1 MRGKTFF
8 ALMIGLLAVLCA
20 QSMLAQGRGQEPP
33 LFIVEEDVV
42 KPSMVGQFEEHVRE
56 GIAQF
61 ARYKFPYPQD
71 VYCIDG
77 YHYFFSYPVKNF
89 EDIGNFYKAAGEY
102 RQKMGEEQWKSRVKS
117 AAGTLE
123 YYQSTLFYYVRE
135 LSYSPVNPHPD
146 PGQRNFVYWT
156 YLYVEFGKE
165 KEFEEILKAWVE
177 LYKSKNI
184 SRGYATY
191 MGGIGNEMPLYVL
204 AESAESASVFYS
216 QDEET
221 FKLYGEE
228 GQALM
233 KKTWALLRKFEIK
246 TGSRRPDLSYMPEE
260 R

>member
-1 MRGKTFF
+1 MKGKILIVLI
-8 ALMIGLLAVLCA
+8 AGLLAALCA
-20 QSMLAQGRGQEPP
+20 QSILAQGREQEPP

-42 KPSMVGQFEEHVRE
+42 KPSMVGQFEAHLRE
-56 GIAQF
+56 GKALF
-61 ARYKFPYPQD
+61 TRHKFPYPCD

-89 EDIGNFYKAAGEY
+89 ADIGNFYKAAGEY

-135 LSYSPVNPHPD
+135 LSYSPANPHPD

-165 KEFEEILKAWVE
+165 KEFEEVLKAWVE
-177 LYKSKNI
+177 LFKSRNI
-184 SRGYATY
+184 SHGYATY
-191 MGGIGNEMPLYVL
+191 IGSIGNEMPLYVL

-216 QDEET
+216 QEEKT

-246 TGSRRPDLSYMPEE
+246 RGSRRPDLSYIPSEK
-260 R
+260 

>member
-1 MRGKTFF
+1 MRGKILIVLFV
-8 ALMIGLLAVLCA
+8 GLLAVLCA
-20 QSMLAQGRGQEPP
+20 QSMLAQGSQQEPP

-42 KPSMVGQFEEHVRE
+42 KPSMVGQFEAHIKEAV
-56 GIAQF
+56 AQF
-61 ARYKFPYPQD
+61 ARHKFPYPQD

-77 YHYFFSYPVKNF
+77 YHYFFSHLVKNYAGI
-89 EDIGNFYKAAGEY
+89 DSFYKAAVELH
-102 RQKMGEEQWKSRVKS
+102 QKMGEEQWRLLLKS

-123 YYQSTLFYYVRE
+123 YYQSTLFYYARE

-156 YLYVEFGKE
+156 YLYVEYGKE

-177 LYKSKNI
+177 LFKSRNI
-184 SRGYATY
+184 SHGYATY
-191 MGGIGNEMPLYVL
+191 IGSIGNEMPLYVL

-221 FKLYGEE
+221 FKLFGEE

-246 TGSRRPDLSYMPEE
+246 IGSRRPDLSYTPEE

>member
-1 MRGKTFF
+1 MRCKV
-8 ALMIGLLAVLCA
+8 LLLLVVGLFVTICA
-20 QSMLAQGRGQEPP
+20 PKISAQGTEQEPL

-42 KPSMVGQFEEHVRE
+42 KPSMVDQFEEHIRG

-77 YHYFFSYPVKNF
+77 NHYFFSYPVKNF
-89 EDIGNFYKAAGEY
+89 EGIGNLYKAAREY
-102 RQKMGEEQWKSRVKS
+102 RQKIGEEQWKLRVKS

-123 YYQSTLFYYVRE
+123 YYQSTLFYLSFE
-135 LSYSPVNPHPD
+135 LSYSPETPRPRSE
-146 PGQRNFVYWT
+146 QRNFVYWT
-156 YLYVEFGKE
+156 YLYVEHGKE
-165 KEFEEILKAWVE
+165 KEFEEVLKAWVE

-184 SRGYATY
+184 SHGFATY
-191 MGGIGNEMPLYVL
+191 MGSIGNEMPLYVI
-204 AESAESASVFYS
+204 AESAKSAAAFYS
-216 QDEET
+216 QEDET
-221 FKLYGEE
+221 FKLFGEE

-246 TGSRRPDLSYMPEE
+246 IGNRRPDLSYRPEE